1 MSGDGAGGGDGLH
14 LHFDPQ
20 GGVAGDMFVAAL
32 LHARPDLIDRVLAD
46 VAAVLPEAAGRAELS
61 TVQKGGI
68 DSRGFRLVRGPA
80 EPRRGHETTYL
91 GMRETIEGAA
101 LSPGTAR
108 HASAILHRI
117 AEAESAI
124 HAMPIERVHFHE
136 IADWDALMDVTAAGS
151 LAAALEGASY
161 SLAPLP
167 LGGGQVKTAHGLL
180 AVPAPATLRILEGF
194 DWVDDGIGGERV
206 TPTGAAILAH
216 VLDGPPE
223 ARRPPGRLLA
233 TGYGAGTRDLPG
245 IANVLRV
252 TLTESRA
259 ADPDYAA
266 DDRVLVLVCDVDD
279 MTGEE
284 IAVAA
289 DHLRRVEGVL
299 DVTTLALSGKK
310 GRPATRFEL
319 LARPEARAR
328 CTEAVF
334 AQTSTIGLRW
344 GEMARVVLHRRMD
357 ADAGGRPV
365 KVVARPGGRH
375 SAKVE
380 SDALADL
387 PTLAER
393 RRAARSD

>member
-1 MSGDGAGGGDGLH
+1 MSDARTASRLH

-32 LHARPDLIDRVLAD
+32 LHARPDLTDRVLAD
-46 VAAVLPEAAGRAELS
+46 VAAVLPEAAGRAALS
-61 TVQKGGI
+61 ALSKGGI
-68 DSRGFRLVRGPA
+68 DSRSFQLRRGPA

-91 GMRETIEGAA
+91 GMREQIAGAA

-108 HASAILHRI
+108 HATAILHRI
-117 AEAESAI
+117 AEAESRI
-124 HAMPIERVHFHE
+124 HGIPIERVHFHE

-167 LGGGQVKTAHGLL
+167 LGGGQVRTAHGLL

-194 DWVDDGIGGERV
+194 EWLDDGIGGERV

-216 VLDGPPE
+216 LLDGHHE
-223 ARRPPGRLLA
+223 TRRPQGRLLA
-233 TGYGAGTRDLPG
+233 SGYGAGTRDLPG
-245 IANVLRV
+245 MANVLRV
-252 TLTESRA
+252 TISQVS
-259 ADPDYAA
+259 ADAMGDT
-266 DDRVLVLVCDVDD
+266 DSDRVLVLVCDVDD

-299 DVTTLALSGKK
+299 DLMTLPLSGKK

-319 LARPEARAR
+319 LARPESRAA
-328 CTEAVF
+328 CIAAIFT
-334 AQTSTIGLRW
+334 QTSTIGLRLS
-344 GEMARVVLHRRMD
+344 EMSRVILHRRAA
-357 ADAGGRPV
+357 ADTAGRPA
-365 KVVARPGGRH
+365 KFVARPGGIETG
-375 SAKVE
+375 KVE
-380 SDALADL
+380 SDALAGL
-387 PTLAER
+387 PSLAER
-393 RRAARSD
+393 RKATRLD